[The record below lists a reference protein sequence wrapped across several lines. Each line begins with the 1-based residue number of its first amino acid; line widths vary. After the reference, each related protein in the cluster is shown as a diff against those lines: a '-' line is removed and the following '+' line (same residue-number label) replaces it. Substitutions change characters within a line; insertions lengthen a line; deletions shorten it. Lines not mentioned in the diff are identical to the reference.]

1 MYKIIQGFT
10 SLAGVQSDHTYAH
23 GEACSI
29 QSNFADAS
37 SSVQVVQYMYANT
50 SKELLKSI
58 VEENEPHKDESNEI
72 EMVLTETE
80 KDVKVPA
87 DVSMTQTEGNRNVSR
102 KENKDIS
109 HNASSE
115 QVGQF
120 VGYLGDVSM
129 KTEDVISVSGNSYT
143 FQAEVSDPLNKTFD
157 EGDVDLVAEIDANVE
172 PSDNEKRTS
181 QTPSAG
187 ERNEPD
193 ESKEDV
199 SVKIE
204 EQMKEENIN
213 VVTNDRRAAEVLT
226 KNEMENSI
234 AAQSAVSD
242 EQEVANVKDSTGLV
256 IDVSGLKESM
266 MNGVSV
272 VQEED
277 KSEINNASMKQLG
290 AQTEKK
296 NESENN
302 NTAQDT
308 FEHKSK

>member
-80 KDVKVPA
+80 KDVKVTA

-157 EGDVDLVAEIDANVE
+157 EGDVELVAEIDANVE
-172 PSDNEKRTS
+172 SSDNEKRTS

-193 ESKEDV
+193 ESKGDV
-199 SVKIE
+199 SVKIV
-204 EQMKEENIN
+204 EQIKEENIN

-234 AAQSAVSD
+234 AAQSAVSN
-242 EQEVANVKDSTGLV
+242 EQEVANVKDSTGLI

-290 AQTEKK
+290 AQIEKK
-296 NESENN
+296 NDSVNN

>member
-80 KDVKVPA
+80 KDVKVTA

-109 HNASSE
+109 HSASSE

-157 EGDVDLVAEIDANVE
+157 EGDVELVAEIDANVE
-172 PSDNEKRTS
+172 SSDNEKRTS

-193 ESKEDV
+193 ESKGDV
-199 SVKIE
+199 SVKIV
-204 EQMKEENIN
+204 EQIKEENIN
-213 VVTNDRRAAEVLT
+213 VVTNDRRAAEVLI
-226 KNEMENSI
+226 KNEMENSV
-234 AAQSAVSD
+234 AAQSAVSN
-242 EQEVANVKDSTGLV
+242 EQEVANVKDSTGLI

-290 AQTEKK
+290 AQIEKK
-296 NESENN
+296 NDSVNN

>member
-1 MYKIIQGFT
+1 MYKIIHGFT

-29 QSNFADAS
+29 RSNFADAS
-37 SSVQVVQYMYANT
+37 SSVQVVQYIYANT

-58 VEENEPHKDESNEI
+58 VEENEPHKDETNEI

-115 QVGQF
+115 QEGQF
-120 VGYLGDVSM
+120 VEDLGDVSM
-129 KTEDVISVSGNSYT
+129 KTEDVISVSGNSST

-187 ERNEPD
+187 ERN
-193 ESKEDV
+193 KEDV

>member
-80 KDVKVPA
+80 KDVKVTA

-120 VGYLGDVSM
+120 VGDLGDVSM
-129 KTEDVISVSGNSYT
+129 KTEDVISVSGNSST

-157 EGDVDLVAEIDANVE
+157 EGDVELVAEIDANVE

-193 ESKEDV
+193 ESKRDV
-199 SVKIE
+199 SVKIV
-204 EQMKEENIN
+204 EQIKEENIN

-234 AAQSAVSD
+234 PAQSAVSD
-242 EQEVANVKDSTGLV
+242 EQEVANVKDSTGLI
-256 IDVSGLKESM
+256 IDVTELKESM

-290 AQTEKK
+290 AQIEKK
-296 NESENN
+296 NESVNN